1 MRERGLVMRN
11 SVLFVA
17 AILLLAPG
25 ASYPAVA
32 TPVKKKARPVVRPE
46 YDIRYSRAV
55 GGEEMPISY
64 DAPEVP
70 VVTYASRQTGKSSV
84 STLPPPS
91 PGLKI
96 GQTSYDYQHNHSQ
109 GYQVARMPGADIV
122 HFMWMGLDRIPRSIN
137 EADRVPRYQS
147 YTVSTNTLNQGF
159 WPPWCDL
166 CPLSYAGYFSMDVST
181 TNQATVACHQR
192 EDPSLPFN
200 PWSLW
205 FPSPGVAL
213 HVDDGLGGYAWAGC
227 NEVLWAR
234 TAASRDP
241 GDSQVRH
248 LIAHSNTNRCLP
260 HLLWYWRYDGANW
273 AGPVIV
279 DSTPTLGYALADDR
293 TGDKVAI
300 VTHADNHLSMNGNN
314 NVVFYES
321 ATDGAGWITGTE
333 PFTQNLITSY
343 GDPDGAQAWLHIST
357 AYDNDGVL
365 NVVWDEQ
372 RIANRTS
379 DVAIRHWSSA
389 TQTIRPVAIG
399 YWPTEASSGKFDL
412 NLAKVTLGIG
422 DGGTLCN
429 GQPNDNYLYVLYT
442 RFSGPTAEEQAD
454 HSALGFNNGELYLNV
469 SSDGGLSWSPP
480 ANLTNTK
487 TPNCNPG
494 PADTL
499 TGNPQNPND
508 VCRSEHWATI
518 GMAVSDIDIFF
529 ISDLDAGG
537 IPQGEGTWQ
546 LNPVM
551 YYRIPGGTANAQFV
565 CPLVAPY
572 IYADVP
578 DTTWDCQL
586 HTPPGTVKSD
596 LNLTVGNLGNAALGG
611 TVSVLPGASWL
622 TVTGAGA
629 ININAGS
636 PDLSMPIVMSAVS
649 LTPGIYSGMIRVT
662 HNDALQPSPIDFPIE
677 LVVADEYHCPQ
688 EQVLKSGVEE

>member
-1 MRERGLVMRN
+1 MRHIVLV
-11 SVLFVA
+11 VA

-25 ASYPAVA
+25 IAHSASAVPA
-32 TPVKKKARPVVRPE
+32 KKKVARVVRPE
-46 YDIRYSRAV
+46 YDIRYRKVV
-55 GGEEMPISY
+55 GAESETISY
-64 DAPEVP
+64 DEPRMLVPQFAPSF
-70 VVTYASRQTGKSSV
+70 ANSSRSN
-84 STLPPPS
+84 PPAPS
-91 PGLKI
+91 PGFAI
-96 GQTSYDYQHNHSQ
+96 GQTSWDFQHNHSQ
-109 GYQVARMPGADIV
+109 GYQTARTPGADIV
-122 HFMWMGLDRIPRSIN
+122 HFIWTAFDRIPTSPYDLNYGLAYNSYTISIN
-137 EADRVPRYQS
+137 R
-147 YTVSTNTLNQGF
+147 LNQGF
-159 WPPWCDL
+159 GGGGCGWWGCLGRPSFL
-166 CPLSYAGYFSMDVST
+166 NMDVGTHNEAS
-181 TNQATVACHQR
+181 VVCHQR
-192 EDPSLPFN
+192 EDVSLPFN
-200 PWSLW
+200 PWHLG
-205 FPSPGVAL
+205 FPIPGNIL
-213 HVDDGLGGYAWAGC
+213 HVDDGLGGYGAGGC
-227 NEVLWAR
+227 PEVLWPR
-234 TAASRDP
+234 NAASRDP
-241 GDSQVRH
+241 ENTGVRH
-248 LIAHSNTNRCLP
+248 VIAHSNINNCTND
-260 HLLWYWRYDGANW
+260 LLWYWRYDGANW
-273 AGPVIV
+273 TGPVIV
-279 DSTPTLGYALADDR
+279 DSTPTLGYVLADDR

-314 NVVFYES
+314 NVVYYES
-321 ATDGAGWITGTE
+321 TTDGAGWIAGTE

-343 GDPDGAQAWLHIST
+343 SDPDGAQAWLHIST

-365 NVVWDEQ
+365 NIVWDEQ
-372 RIANRTS
+372 RIANRTA
-379 DVAIRHWSSA
+379 DVAIKHWNQA
-389 TQTIRPVAIG
+389 RQTVRPVTIG

-422 DGGTLCN
+422 NGGTLCS

-442 RFSGPTAEEQAD
+442 RFGGPTPAEQAD

-480 ANLTNTK
+480 ENLTNTK

-494 PADTL
+494 PADTV
-499 TGNPQNPND
+499 TGLPQNPND

-546 LNPVM
+546 MNPVM
-551 YYRIPGGTANAQFV
+551 YYRIPGGTANAPYV

-596 LNLTVGNLGNAALGG
+596 LNLTVGNLGNAALSG

-629 ININAGS
+629 ININPGS

-649 LTPGIYSGMIRVT
+649 LTPGIYSGTIRVT
-662 HNDALQPSPIDFPIE
+662 HNDALQTSPIDFPIE